1 MKSSSVCC
9 PECDGYGRAEGK
21 KCDMCNGFGF
31 WPIVGWENAP
41 VDDDGNKG
49 PSVLVEAGQIARV
62 PSARIELAI
71 AILRDETA
79 EVRACL
85 DELLASGVE
94 PDGNEPITEEWL
106 QEMEL
111 FCKPHGDLGQRAVH
125 ERSAH
130 VLQNVLGEWV
140 FHVSWSPITTVRTRR
155 DVRDMIRLTRQENR
169 RPSGAKLDQSK

>member
-1 MKSSSVCC
+1 MKTSSVCC
-9 PECDGYGRAEGK
+9 PECGGWGK
-21 KCDMCNGFGF
+21 VSQETCDMCNGFGF
-31 WPIVGWENAP
+31 WPIVGWENSP
-41 VDDDGNKG
+41 VDDQGKKV
-49 PSVLVEAGQIARV
+49 PTALVEVSQIARV

-94 PDGNEPITEEWL
+94 PDGDEPITEEWL
-106 QEMEL
+106 LEMEL
-111 FCKPHGDLGQRAVH
+111 GKPHGNLGQRAVH

-130 VLQNVLGEWV
+130 VLQNMLGEWV

-155 DVRDMIRLTRQENR
+155 DVRDMIRVTRQENR